1 MQVTLDLFGRAA
13 DLEYLA
19 QNAAAGACC
28 SLVGM
33 SNLGKTALLRR
44 LCNPDG
50 AANGTPSFLYVD
62 CNQMPERTAHAFF
75 TAIARVLADR
85 LRGHPHGALA
95 HNLFEQMVRAPDSVS
110 AFDSFEQAIQLALEH
125 LPRPLVLCLDEFDEA
140 YQNLE
145 RQSFLNLRALR
156 DRYGQDLV
164 YITATYRELA
174 RLTEAREQGEFYELI
189 VPRIRFMHLMEPED
203 TRALC
208 RAFAAREHVTF
219 SDHDLAFIR
228 DNADGHPGLA
238 QAACYVL
245 GAVTGAPVRNQQQD
259 RLIHERVQA
268 ALSSEPNVQ
277 SECAKIWDG
286 LEPEEQQVLLH
297 LRHAEAAASPSDE
310 TGRRGLMDKSIVL
323 QDEEGLRPF
332 CRLFDEYVRRQK
344 LIQRPAEPG
353 VYIDV
358 DAGAVWVEGK
368 PVEELTELE
377 YRLLLF
383 LYGRIDRVCDKYS
396 IVETVWGQDYID
408 KVDDT
413 RIEKLVSRLRQKIEP
428 DPAHPRYLQSL
439 RGRGYKLVR

>member
-1 MQVTLDLFGRAA
+1 MPVTFDLYGRGA
-13 DLEYLA
+13 DLEYIA
-19 QNAAAGACC
+19 HSAGSGASC

-33 SNLGKTALLRR
+33 SNLGKSALLRR
-44 LCNPDG
+44 LCSSAG
-50 AANGTPSFLYVD
+50 AASDAPSFLYVD
-62 CNQMPERTAHAFF
+62 CNQMPERTARAFF
-75 TAIARVLADR
+75 SAIARVLADR
-85 LRGHPHGALA
+85 LRGHTHGTLA
-95 HNLFEQMVRAPDSVS
+95 QDLFDQMVHAPDSVS
-110 AFDSFEQAIQLALEH
+110 SYVAFEQSLQLALEH
-125 LPRPLVLCLDEFDEA
+125 LPHPLVLCFDEFDEA

-145 RQSFLNLRALR
+145 PQCFLNLRALR
-156 DRYGQDLV
+156 DRHGQNLV
-164 YITATYRELA
+164 YVTATERELA
-174 RLTEAREQGEFYELI
+174 RVTVTREQGEFYELI
-189 VPRIRFMHLMEPED
+189 VPRIRFMHLMEPDD
-203 TRALC
+203 TRDLC

-238 QAACYVL
+238 HAVCYVL
-245 GAVTGAPVRNQQQD
+245 GEVTGAPVRNQQQD

-277 SECAKIWDG
+277 SECAKIWDR

-297 LRHAEAAASPSDE
+297 LQSAEANASPSDE
-310 TGRRGLMDKSIVL
+310 IGRRGLTDKSIVL
-323 QDEEGLRPF
+323 QGDDGLRPF

-344 LIQRPAEPG
+344 LIQRPAQPG

-428 DPAHPRYLQSL
+428 DPTHPRYLQSL